1 MKKYLLAAAVSLATV
16 APVAQADTLLGL
28 YIGAEGWQAEPEGS
42 FSDSGDM
49 QKFNFDDETF
59 TSYYAALEHPVPLVP
74 NVKLKYTE
82 LDISGDTVLEDGFS
96 FGDEVYQIGTSA
108 MTSAE
113 LSHIDYVL
121 YYEIFDNDLVS
132 IDLGLSAKQFD
143 GEFTVVGTAQG
154 GDANTSVTVDY
165 SGFVPLAYARGEV
178 GLPFTGLS
186 VFAEG
191 SMFALDDS
199 SVHDYQ
205 LGVQWEFIDNLAVD
219 VAVRAGYRS
228 MLIELDDIDD
238 INTDL
243 DVSGPFAGL
252 QVHF

>member
-42 FSDSGDM
+42 FGNNGYEQ
-49 QKFNFDDETF
+49 QKFNFEDETL
-59 TSYYAALEHPVPLVP
+59 TSYYAALEHPIPLVP
-74 NVKLKYTE
+74 NVKIRYTE
-82 LDISGDTVLEDGFS
+82 MDIKG
-96 FGDEVYQIGTSA
+96 
-108 MTSAE
+108 MTTLNQTFEFQGVDFAVGSNISTQTD
-113 LSHIDYVL
+113 LSHTDYVL
-121 YYEIFDNDLVS
+121 YYEILDNGAIS
-132 IDLGLSAKQFD
+132 IDLGLAAKQFD
-143 GEFTVVGTAQG
+143 GDFYVADSNSAVTA
-154 GDANTSVTVDY
+154 DV